1 MHFDEVQQTM
11 TIDSRFVK
19 TAYGSFHVESTGAG
33 TPVLFI
39 HGGTASAREWRP
51 VLPLLAKNAE
61 CVAIDRLG
69 CGESDR
75 SARGYDRATITD
87 ALFALTA
94 ALGWDRFAVVGQSF
108 GGFWALSMA
117 FAQPE
122 RLTGLVVVNGAGGP
136 MSESELALWEAR
148 SAARRQAAPADPT
161 SPTAID
167 AVMKEI
173 FADPSRVPA
182 SFREDLR
189 FQAEHADTGQL
200 DAFTAESRNL
210 ASAPYAS
217 LQMPTLVIW
226 GEADALIPVERG
238 RRLAEAIPGARF
250 VGLPGVGHTCQVEAP
265 AEFAA
270 ALAPFLDALTHSP
283 AMRR

>member
-1 MHFDEVQQTM
+1 MS
-11 TIDSRFVK
+11 IDSRFVQ
-19 TAYGSFHVESTGAG
+19 TAYGTFHVESAGAG
-33 TPVLFI
+33 MPVLFI

-51 VLPLLAKNAE
+51 VLPLLAGHAE

-87 ALFALTA
+87 GLFALSD
-94 ALGWDRFAVVGQSF
+94 ALGWERFAVVGQSF

-117 FAQPE
+117 FALPE

-136 MSESELALWEAR
+136 MSEAEQSQWDAR
-148 SAARRQAAPADPT
+148 RAARRQATPADPA

-167 AVMKEI
+167 AVMNEI

-189 FQAEHADTGQL
+189 FQADHADPGQL
-200 DAFTAESRNL
+200 GVLAAESRNL
-210 ASAPYAS
+210 AYAPYGS
-217 LQMPTLVIW
+217 LRMPTLVIW
-226 GEADALIPVERG
+226 GEADGMIPVERG
-238 RRLAEAIPGARF
+238 RRLAEAVPGARF
-250 VGLPGVGHTCQVEAP
+250 AGLPGIGHTCQVEAP

-270 ALAPFLDALTHSP
+270 ALAPFLDAIAYSP
-283 AMRR
+283 SIRH

>member
-1 MHFDEVQQTM
+1 MG
-11 TIDSRFVK
+11 IDSRSVA
-19 TAYGSFHVESTGAG
+19 TAYGSFHVESIGAG

-51 VLPLLAKNAE
+51 VLPLLAGHAE

-87 ALFALTA
+87 GLFALTD
-94 ALGWDRFAVVGQSF
+94 ALGWTQFAVVGQSF

-117 FAQPE
+117 FARPQ
-122 RLTGLVVVNGAGGP
+122 RLFGLVVVNGAGGP
-136 MSESELALWEAR
+136 MSADEQAQWDAR
-148 SAARRQAAPADPT
+148 MAARRQATPRDPA
-161 SPTAID
+161 SPAAID
-167 AVMKEI
+167 AVMNEI

-189 FQAEHADTGQL
+189 FQAEHADPGQL
-200 DAFTAESRNL
+200 GVLGAESRNL
-210 ASAPYAS
+210 AAAPYAS
-217 LQMPTLVIW
+217 LRMPTLVIW
-226 GEADALIPVERG
+226 GEADGMIPVERG

-270 ALAPFLDALTHSP
+270 ALAPFLDATAQS
-283 AMRR
+283 RSK

>member
-1 MHFDEVQQTM
+1 MS
-11 TIDSRFVK
+11 IDSRFVP
-19 TAYGSFHVESTGAG
+19 TAYGTFHVESAGAG

-51 VLPLLAKNAE
+51 VVSLLAPHAQ
-61 CVAIDRLG
+61 CVAMVRLG

-75 SARGYDRATITD
+75 SARGYDRTTITD
-87 ALFALTA
+87 GLFALA
-94 ALGWDRFAVVGQSF
+94 DALGWTQFAVVGQSF

-117 FAQPE
+117 FARPE

-136 MSESELALWEAR
+136 MSDDEQAQWDAR
-148 SAARRQAAPADPT
+148 MAARRQSAPTDPA
-161 SPTAID
+161 SPAAID
-167 AVMKEI
+167 AVMNEI

-189 FQAEHADTGQL
+189 FQAEHADQGQL
-200 DAFTAESRNL
+200 GVLGAESRNL
-210 ASAPYAS
+210 AAAPYGS
-217 LQMPTLVIW
+217 LRMPTLVIW
-226 GEADALIPVERG
+226 GEADTMITVERG
-238 RRLAEAIPGARF
+238 RRLAEAVPGARF

-270 ALAPFLDALTHSP
+270 ALVPFLDAIVLSR
-283 AMRR
+283 AQ

>member
-1 MHFDEVQQTM
+1 MS
-11 TIDSRFVK
+11 IDSRFVP
-19 TAYGSFHVESTGAG
+19 TAYGTFHVESAGAG
-33 TPVLFI
+33 APVLFI

-51 VLPLLAKNAE
+51 VLPLLAEHAE

-87 ALFALTA
+87 AFFALA
-94 ALGWDRFAVVGQSF
+94 DALGWERFAVVGQSF

-117 FAQPE
+117 FARPE
-122 RLTGLVVVNGAGGP
+122 RLTAMVVVNGAGGP
-136 MSESELALWEAR
+136 VSEAEQAQWDAR
-148 SAARRQAAPADPT
+148 WAARRQATPVDAASPA
-161 SPTAID
+161 ALD
-167 AVMKEI
+167 AVINEI

-182 SFREDLR
+182 SFRDVLR
-189 FQAEHADTGQL
+189 FQVEHADPGQIDVL
-200 DAFTAESRNL
+200 GTEARNL
-210 ASAPYAS
+210 AAAPYAS
-217 LQMPTLVIW
+217 LPMPTLVIW
-226 GEADALIPVERG
+226 GEADTMIPVERG

-270 ALAPFLDALTHSP
+270 ALAPFLDAIPDS
-283 AMRR
+283 AAVRR

>member
-1 MHFDEVQQTM
+1 MST
-11 TIDSRFVK
+11 DSRFVQ
-19 TAYGSFHVESTGAG
+19 TAYGTFHVESAGAG
-33 TPVLFI
+33 APVLFI

-51 VLPLLAKNAE
+51 VLPLLAEHAE

-69 CGESDR
+69 CGESER

-87 ALFALTA
+87 GLFALTD
-94 ALGWDRFAVVGQSF
+94 ALGWERFAVVGQSF

-117 FAQPE
+117 FARPE
-122 RLTGLVVVNGAGGP
+122 RLTGLVVVNGAAGP
-136 MSESELALWEAR
+136 MSDAEQSRWDAR
-148 SAARRQAAPADPT
+148 MAARRQAAPADPT

-167 AVMKEI
+167 AVMNEI
-173 FADPSRVPA
+173 FADLSRVPA

-189 FQAEHADTGQL
+189 FQAEHADVGQL
-200 DAFTAESRNL
+200 GVLATESRTI

-217 LQMPTLVIW
+217 LRMPTLVIW
-226 GEADALIPVERG
+226 GEADAMIPVERG

-250 VGLPGVGHTCQVEAP
+250 VGLPGIGHTCQVEAP

-270 ALAPFLDALTHSP
+270 ALSPFMDALPHAPSV
-283 AMRR
+283 RR